1 MVWQDASTHY
11 VEHLEWFTSGG
22 PWRLYEVRQIFDHR
36 GHIVFRL
43 IYRDTANNKRSKD
56 EQIWHATDYWFISA
70 SQYVNEAG
78 GLEFWTQWEAK
89 QGEWVDYTAD
99 ARPADA
105 DIDLTTP
112 PPTPK
117 ASTYTSEAA
126 GQASGPPAEQA
137 DEFSELVVAFAKL
150 IPPSR
155 SSRSMPY

>member
-36 GHIVFRL
+36 GRIMFRL
-43 IYRDTANNKRSKD
+43 IYRDPANNERSKD
-56 EQIWHATDYWFISA
+56 EQIWHASDYWFISA
-70 SQYVNEAG
+70 SQYVNDAG
-78 GLEFWTQWEAK
+78 GLEFWTQWEHK

-99 ARPADA
+99 APR
-105 DIDLTTP
+105 
-112 PPTPK
+112 